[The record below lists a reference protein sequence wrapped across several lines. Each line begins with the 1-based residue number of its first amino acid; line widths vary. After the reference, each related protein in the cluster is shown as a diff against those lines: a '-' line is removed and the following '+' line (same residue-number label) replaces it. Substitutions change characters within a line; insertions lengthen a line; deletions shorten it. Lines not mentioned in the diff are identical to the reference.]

1 MTKVDST
8 KMDSNSSNETLP
20 RDGRA
25 NGVASE
31 SSEKRLSILRLI
43 ALIVGSVVISV
54 VFRGFWVLIVVLAL
68 VAMVMLH
75 EFGHFIT
82 AKLSGMKVT
91 EYFLGFGPRLWSFR
105 RGETEYGIK
114 LIPAGGY
121 VRITGM
127 SSAEEVAPEDEARS
141 FRQATF
147 PRRILVAVAGSTM
160 HIVMALVLLWTMFS
174 FIGVPTSSVAQVAG
188 VSSFVGGPS
197 PAQRAGF
204 KFGDEF
210 VAIDGHRYS
219 NPSDFVSYIESHPG
233 RLLSVI
239 VLRHGHDV
247 TLSVRPRD
255 RRTIRISTPQ
265 GIETLAPKSA
275 KPAGAIGVEINFLT
289 ANRTTNPF
297 NAVVRSGA
305 MLGSMTKQTIAGIT
319 QVFSLSGLSSFA
331 HSVATANHHP
341 VTTNRAGGSS
351 GSAQLLSIYGAVAI
365 GAQAAQQNVALL
377 IYILVAINLFVGFI
391 NLFPML
397 PLDGGHVVVAIYE
410 RIRSRKGR
418 AYHADITKL
427 TPVVALFLVFMV
439 VMGVAA
445 LYANI
450 VQPVSLSG
458 R

>member
-1 MTKVDST
+1 MT
-8 KMDSNSSNETLP
+8 MIDSNSSGDTP
-20 RDGRA
+20 PGDVRVDDS
-25 NGVASE
+25 ASGDATD
-31 SSEKRLSILRLI
+31 RLSILRLV
-43 ALIVGSVVISV
+43 ALVVGSIVLSV
-54 VFRGFWVLIVVLAL
+54 VFHGFWVLVVVLAL

-121 VRITGM
+121 VRIVGM

-141 FRQATF
+141 YRQASF
-147 PRRILVAVAGSTM
+147 PRRILVAVAGSSM
-160 HIVMALVLLWTMFS
+160 HIVMAFVLLWTMFS
-174 FIGVPTSSVAQVAG
+174 FIGVPTSSTAQVAS
-188 VSSFVGGPS
+188 VSTFVGGPS
-197 PAQRAGF
+197 PAARAGI
-204 KFGDEF
+204 KVGDEF
-210 VAIDGHRYS
+210 VAIDGHHFS
-219 NPSDFVSYIESHPG
+219 NPSDFVTYIESHPG
-233 RLLSVI
+233 KLMSVV
-239 VLRHGHDV
+239 VLRHGRDL
-247 TLSVRPRD
+247 TLSVRPQD
-255 RRTIRISTPQ
+255 RRTIRVSTPQ
-265 GIETLAPKSA
+265 GAVALAPKSA
-275 KPAGAIGVEINFLT
+275 KPSGAIGVEINFLT
-289 ANRTTNPF
+289 ANHTTNPL
-297 NAVVRSGA
+297 NAIVRSGS
-305 MLGSMTKQTIAGIT
+305 MLGSMTTQTFSGIA
-319 QVFSLSGLSSFA
+319 QVFSLHGLSSFA
-331 HSVATANHHP
+331 HSVVTANQHPKATA
-341 VTTNRAGGSS
+341 TGGGTGSS
-351 GSAQLLSIYGAVAI
+351 GSGQLLSIYGAVAI

-410 RIRSRKGR
+410 RIRSRRGR

-427 TPVVALFLVFMV
+427 TPVVALFMAFIV

-450 VQPVSLSG
+450 VQPVSLPG